1 MNNDAFQERLQ
12 EHFDQRVDPLDDEQ
26 VVAFLNEHPEWLPR
40 LAALRADVRTLAARP
55 IGARPTGALPTGA
68 LPTGA
73 LPTRTRRRW
82 FARAAGGAAAVA
94 AVLLVWIAT
103 ATPRAPR
110 SAGRIVAASL
120 TELRPRS
127 HLAANFVVS
136 ERLLT
141 TATTR
146 LETYTHRSEAR

>member
-55 IGARPTGALPTGA
+55 IGARPTGA